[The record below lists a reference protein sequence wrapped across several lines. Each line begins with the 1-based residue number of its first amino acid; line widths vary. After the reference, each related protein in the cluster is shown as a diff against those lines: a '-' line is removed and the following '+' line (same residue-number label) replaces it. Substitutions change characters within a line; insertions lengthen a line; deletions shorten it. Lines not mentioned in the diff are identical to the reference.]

1 MPPATDPDVVEQ
13 NIKSILEWLALAH
26 GEASPTDARTVRD
39 YLLVL
44 RETPLPTQQYVK
56 ILDLFYAHGLG
67 VVSSLMPR
75 LHDVALPVS
84 RKQRQSI
91 RDVQEMLE
99 TMAQEYLNSLAEL
112 FDPEL
117 HGKPRPPEVALWRAI
132 RCLSAHLMISYLS
145 AAPSSTGIWQ
155 KLHWAYHTARRL
167 ELTLRAD
174 PKEGRTIEQIYLATV
189 LLACC
194 QPASFASGEVLF
206 LADYIRTIQDRVQ
219 VGQETPLGYGV
230 FWIDPERDQPASA
243 LSRRV
248 PPPDTPVVYFRC
260 DDIAAG
266 AREHLDA
273 LENGYRAENIGL
285 PSFADTPAGHGVLR
299 RIAERWG
306 NPAKRRFTRRRQSYR
321 VELCAGLDN
330 LWQLFSFPDT
340 EPENLSS
347 WMITNE
353 SPDGCAMMHMIGP
366 TNNLRTGDIV
376 AIRTEEDSV
385 SEDEERGWEV
395 CIVRWAISENPEH
408 IELGIQILAPTAE
421 PTLIAIPRDD
431 ETPTRVS
438 GLLLPQLPPLRQQ
451 QMLIVPSGTL
461 IDTTQKVM
469 ALVRHGNLKVR
480 ELRATQMDE
489 QTGCVEAFSVEPDER
504 V

>member
-1 MPPATDPDVVEQ
+1 MSTASTPESVEQ

-26 GEASPTDARTVRD
+26 GEASPTDARTVSD
-39 YLLVL
+39 YLRVL
-44 RETPLPTQQYVK
+44 RDTPLPTQQYVK

-91 RDVQEMLE
+91 RDVQDMLE
-99 TMAQEYLNSLAEL
+99 ALAQEYLNSLAEL
-112 FDPEL
+112 FDPNPQN
-117 HGKPRPPEVALWRAI
+117 KPRPPEVALWRAI
-132 RCLSAHLMISYLS
+132 RCLSAHLLISYLS
-145 AAPSSTGIWQ
+145 AAPSATGIWQ
-155 KLHWAYHTARRL
+155 KLHWTFHTARQL
-167 ELTLRAD
+167 GLTSRAD
-174 PKEGRTIEQIYLATV
+174 PKEGRTIEQTYLATV

-194 QPASFASGEVLF
+194 QPASFASEELLF
-206 LADYIRTIQDRVQ
+206 LADYIRTVQDRVEASEQ
-219 VGQETPLGYGV
+219 TPLGHGV
-230 FWIDPERDQPASA
+230 FWIDPEKDQPASA

-248 PPPDTPVVYFRC
+248 PPPDTSVLYFSC
-260 DDIAAG
+260 DAIATG

-285 PSFADTPAGHGVLR
+285 PNFADTPAGHGVLR

-306 NPAKRRFTRRRQSYR
+306 TPAKRRFPRRRQSYR
-321 VELCAGLDN
+321 VDLCAGLDT

-353 SPDGCAMMHMIGP
+353 SPDGCAMMHMTGP
-366 TNNLRTGDIV
+366 TDNLRTGDIV
-376 AIRTEEDSV
+376 AIRTEN
-385 SEDEERGWEV
+385 EDENAAVTRDWEV

-408 IELGIQILAPTAE
+408 IELGIQILAPSAE
-421 PTLIAIPRDD
+421 PTLVAIPRDD

-438 GLLLPQLPPLRQQ
+438 GLLLPQLPPLRPQQ
-451 QMLIVPSGTL
+451 LLIIPSGTL

-480 ELRATQMDE
+480 ELRATQLDE